1 MVELAA
7 EDVNDP
13 DLLAEAVEDAGL
25 VVVVCA
31 TAKKGETRE
40 MRKTEVGRES
50 IALFADVVRNREC
63 VT

>member
-1 MVELAA
+1 MAA
-7 EDVNDP
+7 EVTDP
-13 DLLAEAVEDAGL
+13 DLLADDEATEDAGL

-63 VT
+63 ET